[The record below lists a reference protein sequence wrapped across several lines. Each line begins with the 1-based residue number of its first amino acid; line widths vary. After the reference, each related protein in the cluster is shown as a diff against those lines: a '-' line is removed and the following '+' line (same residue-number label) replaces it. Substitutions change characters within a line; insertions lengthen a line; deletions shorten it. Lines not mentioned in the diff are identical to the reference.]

1 MYEAKD
7 ESIEFI
13 IDTYEKFALSNYDY
27 LSLAQFLTFY
37 ANQNDAIDVLDAKVR
52 TITVDEDLLFYYLN
66 LTITNTYN
74 VASDNY
80 RTIMLNAINMNQ
92 QRFCKLFNSSLNTG
106 VTFQLLGNEY
116 LRKIYCENCAKE

>member
-1 MYEAKD
+1 MYDAKD

-13 IDTYEKFALSNYDY
+13 IDTYEKFALTNYDY
-27 LSLAQFLTFY
+27 VSLAQFLTFY
-37 ANQNDAIDVLDAKVR
+37 SNQDDAIDVLDAKVR

-66 LTITNTYN
+66 LTITNAYN

-92 QRFCKLFNSSLNTG
+92 QRFCKLFNSYLNDG
-106 VTFQLLGNEY
+106 VTFQLLENAY
-116 LRKIYCENCAKE
+116 LKKTYCENCVKD